1 MPYKKRKV
9 GGYPTKRGVSSAQRR
24 ALTKARKTR
33 KDNRLARQ
41 RQARRTPSS
50 PSPPQQ
56 CPPRSPS
63 PPSGQSSPQQSP
75 PRSMSPPSGQ
85 SPPPSGQSPPQSPP
99 SGVRGQSP
107 PPSGQ
112 SPRLF
117 CGNNSNFSG
126 LTNGTHVVGTRKK
139 CLRRGRKIGYA
150 MPADPDY
157 AGAYQ
162 PITARQLHCE
172 DTNVVPP
179 NHTLGTLHWCLSKG
193 IGFGKA
199 KKARDTFG
207 P

>member
-56 CPPRSPS
+56 SPPRSPS
-63 PPSGQSSPQQSP
+63 PPSGQSPPQSP

-85 SPPPSGQSPPQSPP
+85 SPPPSGRSPPQSPP
-99 SGVRGQSP
+99 SGQGL
-107 PPSGQ
+107 G
-112 SPRLF
+112 PRLF